1 MQPKINADVENDQ
14 IKIKLTS
21 NDQLKALGGYIKY
34 DFNWWENNTFENEFD
49 TKKDSEEFTHTFDQS
64 KITGGKFEN
73 WMKSELPKKEVEI
86 KLKKKVMMYRK
97 TLDTQMVKLSQFT
110 SKSVIQKQVNLEGA
124 SVDVEITIRKS
135 LRQAETE
142 QVKVPKLKIRYIP
155 APFRTLEE

>member
-1 MQPKINADVENDQ
+1 
-14 IKIKLTS
+14 
-21 NDQLKALGGYIKY
+21 
-34 DFNWWENNTFENEFD
+34 
-49 TKKDSEEFTHTFDQS
+49 
-64 KITGGKFEN
+64 
-73 WMKSELPKKEVEI
+73 MKSELPKKEVEI